1 MGHLDTPHPDSER
14 HSALEQL
21 VTCEA
26 SFIQD
31 TSLGVQ
37 LYSRPLRHCIVT
49 HAQHKQLFQNLE
61 KLVTISEYHL
71 SQITATLLVGKSY
84 KPRVSKVWC
93 TVWSQNTCNEYSK
106 SSSSC
111 TMLFQSPYGFLFI
124 LAFLVQYFL
133 YSMTFRFI
141 NSFGWY
147 FSCRWRYYVM
157 RTVVISAGYMK
168 HMNSCSSYLRILNS
182 NSSSPAP
189 CHKTQTL
196 PYTHFSIDLFR

>member
-84 KPRVSKVWC
+84 KPRVSKV
-93 TVWSQNTCNEYSK
+93 
-106 SSSSC
+106 
-111 TMLFQSPYGFLFI
+111 
-124 LAFLVQYFL
+124 
-133 YSMTFRFI
+133 
-141 NSFGWY
+141 
-147 FSCRWRYYVM
+147 
-157 RTVVISAGYMK
+157 
-168 HMNSCSSYLRILNS
+168 
-182 NSSSPAP
+182 
-189 CHKTQTL
+189 
-196 PYTHFSIDLFR
+196 